1 MKTDDIF
8 YQIFQTSPALAFELM
23 GEIPPCQYE
32 FRAQEVK
39 SFGFRTDGLM
49 FPQSDNPNHPIIFLE
64 AQMQRDRNLYYRI
77 LNELTTYLRQY
88 QPPNPWRVIVL
99 YPQRSVE
106 QEVPQLEQILSF
118 CNLSRFYL
126 NELTDGGSLSQDI
139 LRLIVTSQTEA
150 ESKARQ
156 LLQRTQKELLEPSQ
170 RTNFLELL
178 VEITARIF
186 PELSQEEIRR
196 MLELVPF
203 TQTRFYQEV
212 KREGRQEGR
221 QEGREEGMRS
231 LLMRQLFRRLGE
243 IPQSAQT
250 QIEQLTLE
258 QTESLAEA
266 LLDFTSLED
275 LLSWLQQSPQN

>member
-1 MKTDDIF
+1 MRTDDIF
-8 YQIFQTSPALAFELM
+8 YQIFQTSPAIAFELM
-23 GEIPPCQYE
+23 GEPPPCEYE

-39 SFGFRTDGLM
+39 AFGFRTDGLM
-49 FPQSDNPNHPIIFLE
+49 FPQSDNPNHPIILVE
-64 AQMQRDRNLYYRI
+64 AQMQPDPDLYYRI

-126 NELTDGGSLSQDI
+126 NEIPEGVSLGQDL
-139 LRLIVTSQTEA
+139 LRLIVSPQTEA
-150 ESKARQ
+150 QTRAQ
-156 LLQRTQKELLEPSQ
+156 ALLQQAQQELSEPSQ
-170 RTNFLELL
+170 QENFIELL
-178 VEITARIF
+178 VELATRIF

-196 MLELVPF
+196 MLELVPVR
-203 TQTRFYQEV
+203 QTRFYRDVQE
-212 KREGRQEGR
+212 EQS
-221 QEGREEGMRS
+221 RS
-231 LLMRQLFRRLGE
+231 LVLRQLSRRFGE
-243 IPQSAQT
+243 IPQNIQT
-250 QIEQLTLE
+250 QIEQLNLE

-275 LLSWLQQSPQN
+275 LLAWLENQD

>member
-1 MKTDDIF
+1 
-8 YQIFQTSPALAFELM
+8 
-23 GEIPPCQYE
+23 
-32 FRAQEVK
+32 
-39 SFGFRTDGLM
+39 M
-49 FPQSDNPNHPIIFLE
+49 FPQSDNPNHPIILLE
-64 AQMQRDRNLYYRI
+64 AQMQRDPNLYYRI

-126 NELTDGGSLSQDI
+126 NELADGVSLSQRLRLPFRKAPALTVGQDI
-139 LRLIVTSQTEA
+139 LRLMVTSQTEA
-150 ESKARQ
+150 ESKARE
-156 LLQRTQKELLEPSQ
+156 LLQRTQKELSEPSQ

-212 KREGRQEGR
+212 KQEGR
-221 QEGREEGMRS
+221 QEGM
-231 LLMRQLFRRLGE
+231 
-243 IPQSAQT
+243 
-250 QIEQLTLE
+250 
-258 QTESLAEA
+258 
-266 LLDFTSLED
+266 
-275 LLSWLQQSPQN
+275 